1 MVRLIP
7 GLVRRQGD
15 GVAAQVLTGLGAD
28 LERVR
33 QQVIEL
39 LRGYGSEDPPSE
51 PPGREDPLAG
61 LELLRQRLAAIERW
75 VGLRPRL
82 DDLDQEIA
90 RVGRDKETA
99 IDAQDFEG
107 AVVLRDREK
116 ELLAD
121 KDEREK
127 EWTAGPALADEVSR
141 LGAELSRLRAILR
154 DHGIE
159 PGDDGAA

>member
-1 MVRLIP
+1 M
-7 GLVRRQGD
+7 
-15 GVAAQVLTGLGAD
+15 LTGLGVD
-28 LERVR
+28 LERAR

-39 LRGYGSEDPPSE
+39 LRGSGSEGPPSE
-51 PPGREDPLAG
+51 PPGREDPLAR
-61 LELLRQRLAAIERW
+61 LELLGQRLAAIERW
-75 VGLRPRL
+75 VGMRPRL

-127 EWTAGPALADEVSR
+127 EWTAGPALADEVGR
-141 LGAELSRLRAILR
+141 LGAELVLPARNLARPRHRAGR
-154 DHGIE
+154 RRRRVACP
-159 PGDDGAA
+159 PGQPGRTR